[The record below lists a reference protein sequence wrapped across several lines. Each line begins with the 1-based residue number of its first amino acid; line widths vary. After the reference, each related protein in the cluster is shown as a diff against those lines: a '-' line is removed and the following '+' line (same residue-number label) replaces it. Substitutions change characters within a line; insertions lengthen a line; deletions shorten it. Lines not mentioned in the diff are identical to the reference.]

1 MDFAFTHDFN
11 ILQHLT
17 DTQLVHRTLQRKGDA
32 TLAFAHLYGR
42 YQRKVSAYVGAK
54 VGYNHGISDDV
65 LQDTFMLAW
74 HKLEQ
79 LKDHDKFF
87 PWLITIAR
95 NTALDVLRDKKR
107 VNEISHLLSIEE
119 GAEEPFDLTQTEQLL
134 ATLAV
139 LDREIVVM
147 RAVLESTFEDISQQ
161 LNLTL
166 SATKM
171 RYYRALDKLKAEQS
185 SLENMDV

>member
-1 MDFAFTHDFN
+1 M
-11 ILQHLT
+11 
-17 DTQLVHRTLQRKGDA
+17 HRTLQRKGDA
-32 TLAFAHLYGR
+32 TLAFAHLYAR
-42 YQRKVSAYVGAK
+42 YQRKIAAYVGAK
-54 VGYNHGISDDV
+54 VGYNHGIRDDV
-65 LQDTFMLAW
+65 LQDTFMQAW

-95 NTALDVLRDKKR
+95 NTALDVLRDKQR
-107 VNEISHLLSIEE
+107 VDEISHLLSLEE
-119 GAEEPFDLTQTEQLL
+119 EEADEPFDLTQTERLL
-134 ATLAV
+134 ATLDV
-139 LDREIVVM
+139 MDREIVVM
-147 RAVLESTFEDISQQ
+147 RAVLESTFEDIGRQ

-185 SLENMDV
+185 

>member
-1 MDFAFTHDFN
+1 LDFVFTDDVNH
-11 ILQHLT
+11 LQHLT
-17 DTQLVHRTLQRKGDA
+17 DRQLVHKTLQRKEDG
-32 TLAFAHLYGR
+32 TLAFAYLYAR
-42 YQRKVSAYVGAK
+42 YQQKISAYIGAK
-54 VGYNHGISDDV
+54 VGYNQSIIDDV
-65 LQDTFMLAW
+65 LQDTFMVAW

-95 NTALDVLRDKKR
+95 NTALDVLRDKHR
-107 VNEISHLLSIEE
+107 VDEISHLLSLEE
-119 GAEEPFDLTQTEQLL
+119 EADEPFDLTVSERLL
-134 ATLAV
+134 ATLDV

-147 RAVLESTFEDISQQ
+147 RAVLEGTFEDIGRQ

-171 RYYRALDKLKAEQS
+171 RYYRALDKLKAQQS
-185 SLENMDV
+185 LSQGIDV